1 MGLLSGKS
9 EPVPKGPAAPEP
21 VPEYN
26 PYDKDLC
33 TRFGNILRSLEDPFG
48 QRQVSG
54 VSKLPCSKV
63 CAVFPEDARGL
74 VEVLYLVGGSPTYI
88 NGKVN
93 EATPM
98 TAFLRGRELA
108 YITEGW

>member
-1 MGLLSGKS
+1 MALLGSKPS
-9 EPVPKGPAAPEP
+9 PDLDPKK
-21 VPEYN
+21 YD

-33 TRFGNILRSLEDPFG
+33 TRFGNTLRSLEDPFG
-48 QRQVSG
+48 HRNVDG
-54 VSKLPCSKV
+54 VTKLSCSKV
-63 CAVFPEDARGL
+63 CAVFREDDRGL

-93 EATPM
+93 EAEPM